1 MFAEFLDST
10 SSFEFKIYNLSRFFV
25 HVVLLGYNG
34 VIKGTITFRE
44 KLPAEEFIDTV
55 LIRMTQEL
63 STDYAT
69 GKRVIATE
77 PTIAINSWREAS
89 LWMKN
94 ARYIKRENSAE
105 FSHFFVASSQL
116 NSDVKF
122 DDDYVKDINKIDDYK
137 SLKSYQ
143 DRRFHK
149 FWTVS
154 LHKSES
160 WKTGSSCD
168 CPAFLK
174 NFNCK
179 HVTGLALGNNL
190 CKLPKKA
197 LTTEIKKITNK
208 KGRNAKATPA
218 LQK

>member
-1 MFAEFLDST
+1 M
-10 SSFEFKIYNLSRFFV
+10 
-25 HVVLLGYNG
+25 
-34 VIKGTITFRE
+34 IKGTITFRE

-55 LIRMTQEL
+55 LIKMTQEL

-69 GKRVIATE
+69 GKRIIAE
-77 PTIAINSWREAS
+77 QPTINTNSWRNAS
-89 LWMKN
+89 LWLKN
-94 ARYIKRENSAE
+94 ARYLKAENTAE
-105 FSHFFVASSQL
+105 FCNFFVASSSL
-116 NSDVKF
+116 NCDISF
-122 DDDYVKDINKIDDYK
+122 DEKYVNELNDFGGYK
-137 SLKSYQ
+137 SLRSYR
-143 DRRFHK
+143 DRRYQK

-154 LHKSES
+154 LNRES
-160 WKTGSSCD
+160 WKTHSTCD

-197 LTTEIKKITNK
+197 LTTEIKKIARKN
-208 KGRNAKATPA
+208 GRTAKATPA